1 MNDTDFFNEFI
12 KKPKVEFVKSTLNR
26 AWEAGFKPAIEVA
39 VYEQDAGIM
48 VPMEFVKSGRITL
61 ILGAADIRDYIFDV
75 DNGVIHFSAS
85 FAGRPTPVTV
95 PVAAI
100 TTVAVNHRVLGIGF
114 PSWIDA
120 PMVGEEVKGEPEYE
134 GNVVS
139 LFNNQKTKH

>member
-39 VYEQDAGIM
+39 VYEQDAEIM

-75 DNGVIHFSAS
+75 GNGVIHFSAS
-85 FAGRPTPVTV
+85 FAGRPTSVTV

-114 PSWIDA
+114 PSWVEA
-120 PMVGEEVKGEPEYE
+120 PTVEEEVKAGQEYE